1 MYGYSEGVRCGN
13 VHGLRRLVACPLP
26 RLALG
31 VGHPVG
37 VIPAAH
43 ARHEVDGGSTR
54 DAGEGAVHRERGQRR
69 AFLGTSRARRL
80 ARRKLAQGNKLRTLS
95 HCHLSPRKEDVQ
107 LHALR
112 RARRARPLLRRRA
125 RRACPTGP
133 WGP

>member
-13 VHGLRRLVACPLP
+13 VHGLRRSVACPLP

-69 AFLGTSRARRL
+69 AFLGTEFGRRL
-80 ARRKLAQGNKLRTLS
+80 
-95 HCHLSPRKEDVQ
+95 HVQ
-107 LHALR
+107 TYA
-112 RARRARPLLRRRA
+112 
-125 RRACPTGP
+125 TK
-133 WGP
+133 

>member
-69 AFLGTSRARRL
+69 APWDEPGASSGASQTCAR
-80 ARRKLAQGNKLRTLS
+80 K
-95 HCHLSPRKEDVQ
+95 
-107 LHALR
+107 
-112 RARRARPLLRRRA
+112 
-125 RRACPTGP
+125 
-133 WGP
+133 